1 MKRIAI
7 LGSSGSI
14 GRQTLNVV
22 RRFPDKFKVVALCV
36 NSNIDELKKQADEF
50 KPQIV
55 GISDDAS
62 FSNGKDF
69 FKGLEIVGG
78 KNALCEIAARS
89 DIDVIVV
96 AVVGMC
102 GLRAVMTALSNG
114 ITVALANKESLVA
127 GGKLVIEAAEK
138 ARKELLPID
147 SEHSAVWQCLR
158 AGNKRELRRIIL
170 TASGGPFFGK
180 TKEFLSTV
188 TPEMAVCHPTWNM
201 GRKISVDSATM
212 MNKALEIIEARWLF
226 DTSNIDYVIHP
237 QSVIHSMV
245 EFDDGSIISQMAAP
259 NMELPIQTA
268 LTYPERLPLDSV
280 RFNFDKAL
288 TFCEPDEETFFLP
301 RLARE
306 VLKAGGNA
314 PCIFNAANE
323 ACIRLFLNNKIGFTD
338 ISIIIEKVLAESQ
351 IIHEPTIDEIYETF
365 DEVFDKLMRDYNRK
379 GSLN

>member
-306 VLKAGGNA
+306 VLKEGGNA

-323 ACIRLFLNNKIGFTD
+323 ACVRLFLNNKIGFTD

>member
-50 KPQIV
+50 KPQVV

-62 FSNGKDF
+62 FSKSKDF

-280 RFNFDKAL
+280 RFNFDKVL

-314 PCIFNAANE
+314 PCILNAANE
-323 ACIRLFLNNKIGFTD
+323 ACVRLFLNNKIGFTD

>member
-50 KPQIV
+50 KPQVV

-62 FSNGKDF
+62 FSKGKDF

-158 AGNKRELRRIIL
+158 AGNKRELQRIIL

-323 ACIRLFLNNKIGFTD
+323 ACVRLFLNNKIGFTD